1 MPSLAK
7 NKKAY
12 FDYEILDTLE
22 AGIQLTGAEV
32 KSIKNHQANLK
43 GSHVTVRHGEVFA
56 EKIHISPYKHASHET
71 DPVRS
76 RKLLLHSKE
85 IAMVEGKIMEKGIAV
100 LPLEFYTKQALI
112 KLKIGIGR
120 GKKKYDKRET
130 LKRKAQKREIEKV
143 LKTMQ

>member
-12 FDYEILDTLE
+12 FDFEILDTFE

-43 GSHVTVRHGEVFA
+43 GSYVTVHGDEAFV
-56 EKIHISPYKHASHET
+56 EKIHISPYKHASCET
-71 DPVRS
+71 DPVRK
-76 RKLLLHSKE
+76 RKLLLHKKE
-85 IAMVEGKIMEKGIAV
+85 IAAIEGKIMEKGIAV
-100 LPLEFYTKQALI
+100 IPLEIYTKQALI

-120 GKKKYDKRET
+120 GKKQYDKRET
-130 LKRKAQKREIEKV
+130 LKRKSQKREIEKA
-143 LKTMQ
+143 LKNI

>member
-1 MPSLAK
+1 MPTLSK
-7 NKKAY
+7 NRKAY
-12 FDYEILDTLE
+12 FDYEILDTFE

-43 GSHVTVRHGEVFA
+43 GSHVSVRHGEVFA
-56 EKIHISPYKHASHET
+56 EKIHISPYKHASREE

-76 RKLLLHSKE
+76 RKLLLHNKE
-85 IAMVEGKIMEKGIAV
+85 IVILEEKIMEKGIAV
-100 LPLEFYTKQALI
+100 IPLEFYTKQALI

-130 LKRKAQKREIEKV
+130 LKRKAQNRDIEKA
-143 LKTMQ
+143 LKKRY